1 MGCGNSVVDHRKPGE
16 FPATSGRIAGL
27 GGPALLSWRAVSWTQ
42 RALGA
47 GEVGTVLGALRA
59 WEPVAGCGWQLQAG
73 DLGWALR
80 FEPAIRDE
88 QIRVWWDAAGEPAA
102 VVLSDQPSSS
112 RCAINPAHLHDPD
125 LAEAIVADLRAR
137 LDPAGGGPW
146 IDPPPGP
153 AALTRA
159 LLSAGFEPDPD
170 LWLHLWLPLPAK
182 IADRGGTA
190 AGGDPGDGDR
200 GGRVR
205 PLRDGDVAARVALQ
219 RAAFP
224 GSSLTADRYRR
235 LRTVPGHRPELDL
248 VHEAADGTLTAFCV
262 AWLGPD
268 GGTGLLEPVG
278 SDPAHRR
285 AGHARAVVTEAFRR
299 LTDLGATGVAV
310 LTPVSNQPAVRFYRS
325 LGMAAVA
332 ERRSYWPAPD
342 PA

>member
-1 MGCGNSVVDHRKPGE
+1 
-16 FPATSGRIAGL
+16 
-27 GGPALLSWRAVSWTQ
+27 VSWTQ

-47 GEVGTVLGALRA
+47 GEAGTVLAALRA

-88 QIRVWWDAAGEPAA
+88 QIRVWWDAVGKPVA
-102 VVLSDQPSSS
+102 VILSDQPTTA
-112 RCAINPAHLHDPD
+112 RCAIDPAHLHDPD
-125 LAEAIVADLRAR
+125 LAEAIVTDLLAR
-137 LDPAGGGPW
+137 LDTAGGGPW

-170 LWLHLWLPLPAK
+170 IWLHLWLPLPTK
-182 IADRGGTA
+182 ITDPATA
-190 AGGDPGDGDR
+190 NGEPAGGD
-200 GGRVR
+200 GGRAR
-205 PLRDGDVAARVALQ
+205 SFEDDDVAERVALQ
-219 RAAFP
+219 RGAFP
-224 GSSLTADRYRR
+224 GSSLTAERYRR
-235 LRTVPGHRPELDL
+235 LRAGPGYRAELDL
-248 VHEAADGTLTAFCV
+248 VHEEGGRLTAFCL

-278 SDPAHRR
+278 SDPGHRR
-285 AGHARAVVTEAFRR
+285 RGHARAVVTEAFRR
-299 LTDLGATGVAV
+299 LTDLGASGVSV
-310 LTPVSNQPAVRFYRS
+310 LAPVSNRPAVLFYRS
-325 LGMAAVA
+325 LGMSAVA